1 MYMKKNRLLLLL
13 LAATPIFNAC
23 SDDDTDP
30 VVPSASEKERIV
42 VVCEGLMGMNN
53 STVAVISDSVVT
65 NNWFGRI
72 NGTELG
78 DTGND
83 IVMAGDTVMAIAVN
97 GSNLIQY
104 VGLSGCAIGATE
116 EIPNVRRMALGGKYL
131 YATSYANDGYVAKID
146 LATYAVVGTCNVG
159 YEPEGIVYHDGLL
172 YVCNT
177 GGYAYLGS
185 HGYESTVSV
194 VDAETMKEVKRIETG
209 CVNLCGQVSA
219 NGKYMCVGASG
230 DYYLEPAATVVVDM
244 ESGDCKS
251 FDFPATLS
259 VAYGDKF
266 YTIGTSYDA
275 NWVPVVSSHV
285 ISTTSLSAV
294 EGLGE
299 YAAAEESLSEIG
311 APYGAYVSPVDG
323 TLYIGDAR
331 DYKSNGFVY
340 AFGKDGSE
348 KGKWEIEGVNPGHII
363 SFGGK

>member
-1 MYMKKNRLLLLL
+1 MKTSKLLLLL
-13 LAATPIFNAC
+13 LAGAPLFSTSC
-23 SDDDTDP
+23 SDDD
-30 VVPSASEKERIV
+30 PSAPPAAKERLV
-42 VVCEGLMGMNN
+42 VVFEGVMGMNN
-53 STVAVISDSVVT
+53 STVSVISDSVVT
-65 NNWFGRI
+65 DNWFEI
-72 NGTELG
+72 VNGTELG

-104 VGLSGCAIGATE
+104 VGSSGRAIAATE
-116 EIPNVRRMALGGKYL
+116 DIPNVRRLAVSDDGKYL
-131 YATSYANDGYVAKID
+131 FATSYAKDGYVAKID
-146 LATYAVVGTCNVG
+146 LATYSIVDTCNVG
-159 YEPEGIVYHDGLL
+159 YEPEGVVYHNGRVF
-172 YVCNT
+172 VCNT
-177 GGYAYLGS
+177 GGYAYLGE

-244 ESGDCKS
+244 ESGYCKS

-275 NWVPVVSSHV
+275 NWTAVVGSHV
-285 ISTTSLSAV
+285 ISTSDLTAT

-299 YAAAEESLSEIG
+299 YTAAESALDEMKT
-311 APYGAYVSPVDG
+311 PYGAYVSSANGD
-323 TLYIGDAR
+323 LYIGDAR
-331 DYKSNGFVY
+331 DYVSNGFVY
-340 AFGKDGSE
+340 AFGRNGSA
-348 KGKWEIEGVNPGHII
+348 KGKWEVKGVNPGHII